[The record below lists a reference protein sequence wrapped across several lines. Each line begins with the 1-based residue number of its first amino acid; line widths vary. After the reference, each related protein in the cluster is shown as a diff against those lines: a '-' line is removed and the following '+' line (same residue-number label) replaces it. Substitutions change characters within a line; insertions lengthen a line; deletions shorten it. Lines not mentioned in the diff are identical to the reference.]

1 VPHHRPGLIC
11 LCAALILSAT
21 SLMARAQG
29 PGGATPSAR
38 SSVDQALSSLPLPPD
53 VPPATEAA
61 FRSSSEQA
69 SPPSHPRGRSQ
80 YLALITREA
89 ERRGLPPA
97 VADAVAMVESAYS
110 PGAVGGV
117 GEVGLMQ
124 VRPTTAA
131 MLGYKGSLTGLFDP
145 ETNIQ
150 YGVAYLAEAWRLTGG
165 QLCQTLMKYRA
176 GHGEER
182 MTQRSVEY
190 CARARLH
197 LASIGS
203 PLAKAPVPP
212 AVAEAVVAR
221 PGGNRNRE
229 ARLRPATRA
238 AGPANPIRRSIW
250 AAHDAR
256 FKAIQSK
263 VSASS
268 LRIMQ

>member
-1 VPHHRPGLIC
+1 VPHHRPSLIRF
-11 LCAALILSAT
+11 CAALALCVFAGAARAEGRAGAAPPLSADKQ
-21 SLMARAQG
+21 LFA
-29 PGGATPSAR
+29 
-38 SSVDQALSSLPLPPD
+38 LPLPPE
-53 VPPATEAA
+53 VVAPTEAA
-61 FRSSSEQA
+61 FRSPPGQA
-69 SPPSHPRGRSQ
+69 DPLSPPRGRSQ

-97 VADAVAMVESAYS
+97 VADAVAMVESSYS
-110 PGAVGGV
+110 PGAVGNV

-124 VRPTTAA
+124 LRPTTAA
-131 MLGYKGSLTGLFDP
+131 MLGYRGSLTGLFEP

-197 LASIGS
+197 LVSIGS
-203 PLAKAPVPP
+203 PLANAPVPP
-212 AVAEAVVAR
+212 AVAQAVVSR
-221 PGGNRNRE
+221 PRSVRKPRQPTLKTAAG
-229 ARLRPATRA
+229 RA
-238 AGPANPIRRSIW
+238 APIRRSIW
-250 AAHDAR
+250 TAHDAR

-263 VSASS
+263 ISSAS